1 MAPSTLWV
9 ALVIELQLWA
19 VGHTVPAQITLT
31 PYASESGDLCQKP
44 KEYYNKNAQLCCA
57 ACPPG
62 QHVKYLCTKTADT
75 VCTNCEMG
83 TYTELWNR
91 LPKCLSCGSRCD
103 RDQVVTRNCTKQQN
117 LVCTCKADMYCAL
130 PGKADS
136 CRQCMRLS
144 KCGPGFGVASARAA
158 NENVV
163 CRACAPGT
171 FSDTTS
177 STDMCKPHR
186 RCNILAI
193 PGNASADAVCAPESP
208 ALSTVPRA
216 VTISQPEPTRSQPQE
231 PESEHSQIPPTVS
244 LFETKE
250 TSPKTESSTTGG
262 ISLPIGLIVGVTALG
277 LLVLGLV
284 NCFIL
289 VQKKKKPSCLQREA
303 KVLHL
308 PDENSRGAT
317 GLEQQHLLTTAPSSS
332 RSSLESSAS
341 TGDRRAAPKSQPQ
354 ATATEEAQGT
364 QEACAGSRSSDS
376 SHGSHGTHVNVTC
389 IVNVCSSSDH
399 SSQCSSQTSTT
410 VGDPDA
416 DPSGSPKD
424 EQVPFSQEE
433 CPSQSQWEIP
443 KTPLSHEKPWPLGVP
458 DVGMKPNQQG
468 WCDQVTAKVA

>member
-1 MAPSTLWV
+1 MTASLAPF
-9 ALVIELQLWA
+9 
-19 VGHTVPAQITLT
+19 QITLT
-31 PYASESGDLCQKP
+31 PYASESGALCQKS
-44 KEYYNKNAQLCCA
+44 KEYYNKHAQLCCA

-62 QHVKYLCTKTADT
+62 QHVKHLCTKAADT
-75 VCTNCEMG
+75 VCADCETG
-83 TYTELWNR
+83 TYTQLWNS
-91 LPKCLSCGSRCD
+91 LSKCLSCGSRCD

-117 LVCTCKADMYCAL
+117 LVCTCKANMYCAL

-144 KCGPGFGVASARAA
+144 KCGPGFGVANARAA

-216 VTISQPEPTRSQPQE
+216 VSISQPEPTRSQPQE
-231 PESEHSQIPPTVS
+231 PESERSQTPPTVS
-244 LFETKE
+244 LFETKV
-250 TSPKTESSTTGG
+250 TPPK
-262 ISLPIGLIVGVTALG
+262 SLIIGVTALS
-277 LLVLGLV
+277 LLMLGLV

-308 PDENSRGAT
+308 PDENSQGAT

-341 TGDRRAAPKSQPQ
+341 TGDRRAAPRSQPQ
-354 ATATEEAQGT
+354 ATASEEAQGT
-364 QEACAGSRSSDS
+364 QETCAGSRSSGNLDAQR
-376 SHGSHGTHVNVTC
+376 GQAGKWGTVPDICSVNGISVR
-389 IVNVCSSSDH
+389 I
-399 SSQCSSQTSTT
+399 SQCRDKLLVYGLGCGEGHGVMDKEEINCVQ
-410 VGDPDA
+410 
-416 DPSGSPKD
+416 SGED
-424 EQVPFSQEE
+424 R
-433 CPSQSQWEIP
+433 
-443 KTPLSHEKPWPLGVP
+443 
-458 DVGMKPNQQG
+458 
-468 WCDQVTAKVA
+468 